1 MEVHTHGWPE
11 HLSEDAVK
19 KRLQP
24 FMDALG
30 IQEHTFTCDKPRK
43 QKWANLTF
51 LDADKAV
58 SFLRKHG
65 QQILPQ
71 AQPVGGG
78 SAINGFGNQI
88 NGFNNQSR
96 PRGVQRK
103 ARLRLMGFE
112 IFCSTS
118 NNKQKSDP
126 NAAPGQPNEI
136 TLRGL
141 KHAAAEKANPTRRIE
156 TAKGPLVFAVTSISC
171 GHTAFVADDLVYIP
185 EVEFQDTGVAKFTNQ
200 TLLIKLESHRVIK
213 IPLETVQDLV
223 CSFQHTLTLTL
234 AEEPSFFQDLGELDS
249 LMRQLAISAGG
260 RPTNLGPTRTRLS
273 ALDDQHA
280 KVVGQCLVYQLRVAD
295 DDLPRKIWSLKKHD
309 VVPAVSYDLL
319 TLRTAPLH
327 LGPSSVAMSKLLKDL
342 AIDAHRDQL
351 PFGILF
357 QLQALAVNAYYH
369 PGTVLALAKHLRKV
383 FLADKIAGR
392 RPISVGSMKKLMKET
407 PWPKPH
413 GDPSMFEV
421 QPIVEYLREVED
433 KMASHEV
440 YRQGLAAPTRNLASV
455 HRVTVTPTRSTLHG
469 PELEAKN
476 RILRKYPNHH
486 EYFLRVQFCDE
497 NGEDLY
503 FNPKVSNDKVY
514 DRFRE
519 VFQKGV
525 VIAGRK
531 YEFLG
536 FSHSSLRSHSAW
548 VSPLNCFELPLSTI
562 LDLACRRLLAMLG
575 FHSHFVY
582 DIMFNTIISSWLLS
596 STMEDHSPTLTSS
609 ATWVTSET
617 SARQRGVPL
626 ALARL
631 SPRRRFMCPWMN

>member
-1 MEVHTHGWPE
+1 MEVHTTGWPV
-11 HLSEDAVK
+11 HLSDEAVK

-24 FMDALG
+24 FMDSLG
-30 IQEHTFTCDKPRK
+30 IQEHTFSCDKPRK
-43 QKWANLTF
+43 QNWANLTF

-65 QQILPQ
+65 QQTLPQ
-71 AQPVGGG
+71 TAQPAGG
-78 SAINGFGNQI
+78 SAINGFGRQI
-88 NGFNNQSR
+88 NGFNNQR
-96 PRGVQRK
+96 RQKGVQRK
-103 ARLRLMGFE
+103 ARLHLMGCE
-112 IFCSTS
+112 IFCYKS
-118 NNKQKSDP
+118 NNQQKSDP

-141 KHAAAEKANPTRRIE
+141 KHAAAEKANPTRRVE
-156 TAKGPLVFAVTSISC
+156 TAKGPLVFAVTSVSC

-185 EVEFQDTGVAKFTNQ
+185 EVEFRDTGVAKFTNQ
-200 TLLIKLESHRVIK
+200 TLLIKLDSHRVIK

-234 AEEPSFFQDLGELDS
+234 GEEPSFFQDLGELQSSELVELDS
-249 LMRQLAISAGG
+249 LMRQLAVSANFQLT
-260 RPTNLGPTRTRLS
+260 PPGPTRTRLS
-273 ALDDQHA
+273 ALDKPHA

-295 DDLPRKIWSLKKHD
+295 DNLPRKIWSLKKHD
-309 VVPAVSYDLL
+309 VVSTVSYDLL

-327 LGPSSVAMSKLLKDL
+327 LGPSSVAMSKLIKDL

-351 PFGILF
+351 PFAILF

-369 PGTVLALAKHLRKV
+369 PGTVLALATLLRKV

-392 RPISVGSMKKLMKET
+392 RPISVDAMKKLMKDT

-421 QPIVEYLREVED
+421 QAIVEYLRQVED
-433 KMASHEV
+433 KMASNEV
-440 YRQGLAAPTRNLASV
+440 YRQGLTTPTQNLALV

-514 DRFRE
+514 DRFRD

-525 VIAGRK
+525 LIAGRK

-548 VSPLNCFELPLSTI
+548 VS
-562 LDLACRRLLAMLG
+562 RLLLTAPHFYFFTICMLAMFG

-582 DIMFNTIISSWLLS
+582 DFIPISC
-596 STMEDHSPTLTSS
+596 MI
-609 ATWVTSET
+609 
-617 SARQRGVPL
+617 
-626 ALARL
+626 
-631 SPRRRFMCPWMN
+631 

>member
-30 IQEHTFTCDKPRK
+30 IQEHTFSCDKPRK

-71 AQPVGGG
+71 TAQPAGGG
-78 SAINGFGNQI
+78 SAINGF
-88 NGFNNQSR
+88 NNQRR
-96 PRGVQRK
+96 PRGGQRK
-103 ARLRLMGFE
+103 ARLRLMGCE

-126 NAAPGQPNEI
+126 SAAPGQPNEI

-213 IPLETVQDLV
+213 VPLETVKDLV

-234 AEEPSFFQDLGELDS
+234 TEEPSFFQDLGELDN
-249 LMRQLAISAGG
+249 LMRQLAISVGG
-260 RPTNLGPTRTRLS
+260 RLTNPGPTRTRLS

-295 DDLPRKIWSLKKHD
+295 DNLPRKIWSLRNHD
-309 VVPAVSYDLL
+309 VVPAVSYNLL
-319 TLRTAPLH
+319 TLRPAPLH

-342 AIDAHRDQL
+342 TIDAHRDQL

-369 PGTVLALAKHLRKV
+369 PGTVLALATLLRKV
-383 FLADKIAGR
+383 FLADQIAGR

-413 GDPSMFEV
+413 GDPSIFEV

-433 KMASHEV
+433 KMASNEV
-440 YRQGLAAPTRNLASV
+440 YRQGLAAPTQNLASV

-548 VSPLNCFELPLSTI
+548 VSLLLSTAPHYNFFTI
-562 LDLACRRLLAMLG
+562 SDSTCRRLLAMLG
-575 FHSHFVY
+575 FHSHFVN
-582 DIMFNTIISSWLLS
+582 DIMFDTIISSWLLS
-596 STMEDHSPTLTSS
+596 STMEDHSPTSTLS

-631 SPRRRFMCPWMN
+631 SPKRRFMCPWMT